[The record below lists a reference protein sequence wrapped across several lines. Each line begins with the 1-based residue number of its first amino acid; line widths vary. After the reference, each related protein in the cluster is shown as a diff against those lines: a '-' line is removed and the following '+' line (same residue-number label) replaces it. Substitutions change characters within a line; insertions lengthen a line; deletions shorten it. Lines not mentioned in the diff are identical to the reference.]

1 MVESNQVE
9 SNQIDDFVKYKYV
22 SNVIDNL
29 KRLFNELLEIRYYVD
44 EEKPHQENN
53 LSVTF
58 TLTNKCNL
66 SCSHCALSSSPLS
79 QDILSTNDVKYPIDK
94 IIDVNLNTLILT
106 GGEPFI
112 RNDILEII
120 SYIRTNFK
128 NKLVIMTNG
137 MLIRKKFIPFLKKES
152 YTSISAKWHPYV
164 CTWRRRS

>member
-1 MVESNQVE
+1 MVE

-66 SCSHCALSSSPLS
+66 SCSHCALSASPLS
-79 QDILSTNDVKYPIDK
+79 QDISSNSLKSRFKLSITLLTYLYFIKSPI
-94 IIDVNLNTLILT
+94 
-106 GGEPFI
+106 
-112 RNDILEII
+112 
-120 SYIRTNFK
+120 
-128 NKLVIMTNG
+128 
-137 MLIRKKFIPFLKKES
+137 
-152 YTSISAKWHPYV
+152 
-164 CTWRRRS
+164 

>member
-1 MVESNQVE
+1 MVE

-66 SCSHCALSSSPLS
+66 SCSHCALSASPLS

-128 NKLVIMTNG
+128 NKLMIMTNG
-137 MLIRKKFIPFLKKES
+137 MLIRKISFHLKKR
-152 YTSISAKWHPYV
+152 IVYV
-164 CTWRRRS
+164 NKCEMASLRVHMAS